1 MNETATSYDKDHVI
15 AFDEKKE
22 IDQRIR
28 LKKYIYQAIQPTYS
42 FFEEIQPTCC
52 SYLAAHRLLGAAQ
65 AVSQVSSSVL
75 LSCVSR
81 GSPPSQELLEPSGRW
96 TVDPDK
102 ICKI

>member
-15 AFDEKKE
+15 AFDEKK
-22 IDQRIR
+22 RNR
-28 LKKYIYQAIQPTYS
+28 PANSFKKNIYQAIQPTYS

-65 AVSQVSSSVL
+65 AVSQVSSSML

-81 GSPPSQELLEPSGRW
+81 GSPPRQELLEPSGRW
-96 TVDPDK
+96 NVDPDK